1 MEIQRRSMM
10 ILMVIGRYDARD
22 RVLVPVLL
30 DGELADSSI
39 LFDSVFLFL
48 HPVTTI
54 RFHPP
59 FQQPPQN
66 RHIKSN
72 RFIL

>member
-1 MEIQRRSMM
+1 M

-22 RVLVPVLL
+22 RVLVLALL

-39 LFDSVFLFL
+39 LFDAVFLFL
-48 HPVTTI
+48 HPVTNIT
-54 RFHPP
+54 FHPP
-59 FQQPPQN
+59 FSTAPQN